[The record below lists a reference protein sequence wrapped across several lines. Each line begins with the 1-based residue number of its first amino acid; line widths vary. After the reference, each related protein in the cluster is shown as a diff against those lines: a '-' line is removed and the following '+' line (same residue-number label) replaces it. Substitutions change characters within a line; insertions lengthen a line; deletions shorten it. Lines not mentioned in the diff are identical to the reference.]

1 MKCKIKSWPKL
12 LFSLFI
18 TQAAGWVGSIFTM
31 PKIDNWYETLN
42 KPFFQ
47 PPNWLFGPVWTILFL
62 LMGISLYLIWTGI
75 WHHKLKEEAML
86 IFVAQLV
93 LNVFWSITFFGF
105 QNIALAFLEILVLWT
120 SILFT
125 ILYFAKLNKTAAYL
139 LVPYIF
145 WVSFASVLNFAI
157 WYLN

>member
-18 TQAAGWVGSIFTM
+18 TQAAGFVGSIFTT
-31 PKIDNWYETLN
+31 PKIDNWYQTLN

-47 PPNWLFGPVWTILFL
+47 PPNWLFGPVWTLLFL
-62 LMGISLYLIWTGI
+62 LMGISLYLIWTGA
-75 WHHKLKEEAML
+75 WHHKLKEEAIL
-86 IFVAQLV
+86 IFIAQLV

-105 QNIALAFLEILVLWT
+105 QNTALAFLEILVLWT

>member
-18 TQAAGWVGSIFTM
+18 TQAAGGIGSIFTT
-31 PKIDNWYETLN
+31 PKIDTWYETLN

-47 PPNWLFGPVWTILFL
+47 PPNWLFGPVWTLLFL
-62 LMGISLYLIWTGI
+62 LMGISLYLIWTGS
-75 WHHKLKEEAML
+75 WHHKLKEEALL
-86 IFVAQLV
+86 IFIAQLV
-93 LNVFWSITFFGF
+93 LNVFWSIIFFGF
-105 QNIALAFLEILVLWT
+105 QNPSLAFLEILVLWT

-125 ILYFAKLNKTAAYL
+125 ILYFVKLNKTAAYL